1 MNLNSNLNIKTI
13 VNLDIIAETESESK
27 DDIDMQKEVEKMDK
41 ESRVA
46 RRAFEQRIQKHKL
59 IQVR

>member
-1 MNLNSNLNIKTI
+1 M
-13 VNLDIIAETESESK
+13 NLDIIAETESESK